1 VRGAFSGFAAAA
13 LAALALGGCAESRL
27 AAHTVKQIGNAVEP
41 AKPPRGVKIGK
52 PYEVNGVWY
61 YPQADPDYD
70 ETGIASWY
78 GEPFHGRATANGE
91 PYDMNDVSAA
101 HKTLPL
107 PSFVRVTNL
116 DNGRSMVVRV
126 NDRGPFVNGRII
138 DMSRRGA
145 QLLGFHE
152 KGTARVRVSA
162 VRDAD
167 GGAVVPQP
175 EAPPTAARP
184 TVAAAPQEG
193 VQSEALAP
201 PSGTRTQTREP
212 APPRGRQPAPVAAA
226 GPRETA
232 PSAAMALAE
241 AQVVEQAAVR
251 PTSIFI
257 QAGAFLQFE
266 NANRLSARLSPHGP
280 SRVSRFKINGQEFFR
295 VRVGPMQDVAL
306 ADRTLEQMIA
316 QGHTDARI
324 VVD

>member
-1 VRGAFSGFAAAA
+1 MRGAFSGLAASA
-13 LAALALGGCAESRL
+13 LAVLALAGCAESRL

-41 AKPPRGVKIGK
+41 AKPQRGGVKIGQ
-52 PYEVNGVWY
+52 PYQVNGVWY

-91 PYDMNDVSAA
+91 PYDMNEVSAA

-138 DMSRRGA
+138 DISRRGA
-145 QLLGFHE
+145 QLLGFHDR
-152 KGTARVRVSA
+152 GTARVRVSA
-162 VRDAD
+162 VQDAD
-167 GGAVVPQP
+167 GGAIVPKP
-175 EAPPTAARP
+175 EAPAAARAI
-184 TVAAAPQEG
+184 VAAAPQES
-193 VQSEALAP
+193 VQAEALAP
-201 PSGTRTQTREP
+201 PSGVRTQTGQP
-212 APPRGRQPAPVAAA
+212 APPRAKLPAPVAAA
-226 GPRETA
+226 PPRETA
-232 PSAAMALAE
+232 PSVATKLAE
-241 AQVVEQAAVR
+241 AQVVEQAPVR
-251 PTSIFI
+251 PTSIYI

-266 NANRLSARLSPHGP
+266 NANRLSARLSPLGP

-295 VRVGPMQDVAL
+295 VRVGPMQDVAA
-306 ADRTLEQMIA
+306 ADQTLEQMIA